1 MRKSTD
7 NVRDEFNLKDEFL
20 IPRAKSKK
28 CGKCGECSKC
38 GKYGKGVLKCCSII
52 ALTLG
57 LNAFSFYVGYLLA
70 SEDNSESL

>member
-1 MRKSTD
+1 MRKTTD

-20 IPRAKSKK
+20 IPQAKSKK

-38 GKYGKGVLKCCSII
+38 GKGVLKCCSII

-70 SEDNSESL
+70 SEDDSESL

>member
-1 MRKSTD
+1 MRRTD
-7 NVRDEFNLKDEFL
+7 DLEDNILKDEFI

-28 CGKCGECSKC
+28 CGKCG
-38 GKYGKGVLKCCSII
+38 KYGKGILKCCSII

-57 LNAFSFYVGYLLA
+57 LNAFSFYVGYRLA

>member
-1 MRKSTD
+1 MRKTTD
-7 NVRDEFNLKDEFL
+7 NVRDEFNLNDEFL

-28 CGKCGECSKC
+28 CGK
-38 GKYGKGVLKCCSII
+38 YGKDVLKCCSII